1 MLLMN
6 KKIRYDKAITFEF
19 DKHKPACQREGVL
32 HDTYMLYT
40 QVYKYIIII
49 KPREFHM
56 RECSKRSKEETV
68 YTLESV
74 K

>member
-1 MLLMN
+1 MVIRTIMLLMN

-40 QVYKYIIII
+40 
-49 KPREFHM
+49 
-56 RECSKRSKEETV
+56 
-68 YTLESV
+68 
-74 K
+74 